1 MTIKIIE
8 TGPDLA
14 QLAEELQKDI
24 RDEMFGAMGDSKER
38 LIRRTKSGHYIDGNP
53 FKAYS
58 KDYAEIKRNG
68 GIFNG
73 QKISATG
80 KNTRIVDLELTGAM
94 FKAIKPDAKL
104 IGNEVIGTLT
114 VADAT
119 EAEKVIENEKRGRKF
134 YDLTDEEVEIIRGR
148 VIQAINKN

>member
-38 LIRRTKSGHYIDGNP
+38 LIRRTKSGRDIDGNT

-58 KDYAEIKRNG
+58 KAYAEIKRNG

-114 VADAT
+114 VTDAT